1 MKVVVVY
8 VAVVIAVTVGGNI
21 SGSLIQQKYEVSR

>member
-8 VAVVIAVTVGGNI
+8 VAVVIAVTVAGNI
-21 SGSLIQQKYEVSR
+21 SGSFIQQKYEVTR